1 MPNSFAYLALLCW
14 PIVSLLL
21 FKKYSALHAT
31 FWTIVGGALLLPVN
45 VSFDMQ
51 GLPSIGKMS
60 VCTVSALLLCKYK
73 SSAKINWI
81 PKRGAERYFI
91 FLLLL
96 TPLITALTN
105 GEPIYRG
112 ESFLPPLSLYHG
124 FSDTLDMYIFII
136 PFLLGVQLVKTYE
149 DQITLF
155 RLIVIAGLWYSIPIL
170 LEIRLSPQLHTWIYG
185 FFPHS
190 FLQQRRFGGFRA
202 VVFLGHGL
210 VVAMF
215 VVVVLASSVLLW
227 KEKIRATK
235 YSPAVV
241 VMYLIVVLVL
251 CKSVGPGFLGFVF
264 VTAMAWASVRL
275 VKGLTVFTTV
285 VVVGYPL
292 LCLYGLFPHNLLVSM
307 VEPFDVSKSGS
318 LAFRFFHESQ
328 LLDLALEKPLF
339 GWGGWGRHRLEDSVT
354 DGYWVV
360 IFGKYGLAG
369 FIGIFGLISFAVLR
383 GLRSSALVF
392 HKSEKRMLVGHA
404 LLVAI
409 IMVDQIP
416 NSSLSRGWMLLLV
429 GALLARANNIIR
441 NRISKSDAN

>member
-1 MPNSFAYLALLCW
+1 
-14 PIVSLLL
+14 
-21 FKKYSALHAT
+21 
-31 FWTIVGGALLLPVN
+31 
-45 VSFDMQ
+45 
-51 GLPSIGKMS
+51 
-60 VCTVSALLLCKYK
+60 
-73 SSAKINWI
+73 
-81 PKRGAERYFI
+81 
-91 FLLLL
+91 
-96 TPLITALTN
+96 
-105 GEPIYRG
+105 
-112 ESFLPPLSLYHG
+112 
-124 FSDTLDMYIFII
+124 
-136 PFLLGVQLVKTYE
+136 
-149 DQITLF
+149 
-155 RLIVIAGLWYSIPIL
+155 
-170 LEIRLSPQLHTWIYG
+170 
-185 FFPHS
+185 
-190 FLQQRRFGGFRA
+190 
-202 VVFLGHGL
+202 LGHGL

-215 VVVVLASSVLLW
+215 IVVVLASSVLLW

-235 YSPAVV
+235 YSPSIV

-292 LCLYGLFPHNLLVSM
+292 LCLYGLFPHNLLVSI

-318 LAFRFFHESQ
+318 LAFRFFHESK
-328 LLDLALEKPLF
+328 LLDLALEKPFF

-369 FIGIFGLISFAVLR
+369 FIGIFGLISLAVLR
-383 GLRSSALVF
+383 GLKSSALVF

-416 NSSLSRGWMLLLV
+416 NSSLSRGWMLLIV

-441 NRISKSDAN
+441 NRISESSAN